1 MSTQSPLSSG
11 LAPQT
16 DDSELAYKPI
26 SPMSVV
32 SLIFGIIGLGAF
44 FSGYLWLVPPVA
56 LVVAGLTSR
65 RLEQAREEYAGQLL
79 AKLGLLLAVVA
90 LVGAPTIHFTKRF
103 LLGRETRAVADRF
116 MDLILENK
124 IKEAY
129 ALTARLDI
137 QASAQD
143 DADEIQKRMGREPYL
158 QFLQS
163 SGVQSFQGKGADAQV
178 NHHRFV
184 YEGRDKGVEK
194 VVHFYVV
201 NLYNQANEIGGTYS
215 MLLVLS
221 GGVGPDWQGR
231 KWMIEAHEA
240 APYEAKESKYAL
252 LRALG
257 L

>member
-16 DDSELAYKPI
+16 DDSELTYKPI

-32 SLIFGIIGLGAF
+32 SLIFGVVALGAF
-44 FSGYLWLVPPVA
+44 FSGYFWLVPPVA
-56 LVVAGLTSR
+56 LVIAGLTSR
-65 RLEQAREEYAGQLL
+65 SLEQAREEYAGQLL

-103 LLGRETRAVADRF
+103 LLGRETRVIADRF
-116 MDLILENK
+116 LDLILENK
-124 IKEAY
+124 IKDAY

-143 DADEIQKRMGREPYL
+143 DADEIQKRMGRESYM
-158 QFLQS
+158 QFLTS
-163 SGVQSFQGKGADAQV
+163 STVQAYQGKGADAQV
-178 NHHRFV
+178 NHQRFV

-201 NLYNQANEIGGTYS
+201 NLYKDDEISGTYS
-215 MLLVLS
+215 LLLMLS

-231 KWMIEAHEA
+231 KWMVEVHEA
-240 APYEAKESKYAL
+240 GPYEAKESKYAL